1 MSDPRRLADAW
12 RRLPLVVRDLPLAV
26 VLALSPLV
34 PALQGQGTQL
44 GHVPQRSS
52 DALTV
57 AVVAL
62 QSAPLALRRRLPL
75 VCLALV
81 VTGFAVD
88 QLRGYHTTASIG
100 LPIALLSTGLHL
112 DRFRRTT
119 AALAVA
125 AYVALAVGV
134 ARQGGG
140 EDVGG
145 YVAFLLALAV
155 AWGAGAW
162 LRGAR
167 AAEAA
172 QRRRV
177 ADASRGAERA
187 RIARE
192 LHDVVTHHVTAM
204 VVQTEAARYLTAD
217 PGRLDAT
224 LAEVGAT
231 GRRAI
236 GDLRHLLDVL
246 DPDATT
252 AARRPASGDVRE
264 LVEQARRAGQPVEH
278 VEEGRAALT
287 TGSAA
292 VAVHRV
298 VQEALTNAL
307 KHAHGRPTTVRVQH
321 GEEEV
326 TVEVVTQ
333 APGPGTLPRGAVV
346 PAGGGR
352 GLTGLR
358 ARVALLGGDLEAGAR
373 SGGWVVRARVPQGD
387 AT

>member
-1 MSDPRRLADAW
+1 MSHPRRLADAW
-12 RRLPLVVRDLPLAV
+12 RRQHVVVRDLPLA
-26 VLALSPLV
+26 LALALTPLV

-44 GHVPQRSS
+44 GGVPQRPS

-62 QSAPLALRRRLPL
+62 QTAPLAVRRRLPL
-75 VCLALV
+75 VCLVLV
-81 VTGFAVD
+81 ATGFAVD

-100 LPIALLSTGLHL
+100 LPVALLSTGLHL
-112 DRFRRTT
+112 DRSRRTVAAVAT
-119 AALAVA
+119 AAYAALAVA
-125 AYVALAVGV
+125 I

-145 YVAFLLALAV
+145 YVAFLLVMAL

-172 QRRRV
+172 HRRQV
-177 ADASRGAERA
+177 AEASRAAERA

-217 PGRLDAT
+217 PARLDAT
-224 LAEVGAT
+224 LAEVGTT

-246 DPDATT
+246 DPDAVS
-252 AARRPASGDVRE
+252 AGRRPTAGDLRE
-264 LVEQARRAGQPVEH
+264 LVEQTRRAGQPVRY
-278 VEEGRAALT
+278 VEEGTATPDA
-287 TGSAA
+287 GSAA

-307 KHAHGRPTTVRVQH
+307 KHAHGSPTTVHVHH
-321 GEEEV
+321 GEEEI
-326 TVEVVTQ
+326 TVEVGTEGGHATATV
-333 APGPGTLPRGAVV
+333 APGS
-346 PAGGGR
+346 GR

-358 ARVALLGGDLEAGAR
+358 ARVALLGGELDAGRGADGR
-373 SGGWVVRARVPQGD
+373 WVVRARVPVGG
-387 AT
+387 TS